1 MSRILI
7 IQTAFIG
14 DVILATSLIESLAK
28 GVDDVEID
36 VLVRKGNEGLLK
48 NNPHVNQILIWDK
61 SNAKYANLKKLAK
74 TIRQTKY
81 DVLLNL
87 QRFGSTGYLSWR
99 SRAKQI
105 IGFDKNPFSFCYTH
119 KVKHEIGNGRH
130 EIERNLDLIQ
140 QIGDFILSK
149 PKLYPD
155 ANDHE
160 KIRHFSERNYYVLAP
175 ASVWFTKQLPSEKW
189 IELINKIPEDHQILF
204 IGAPSDQSFIND
216 LIDKSKRSDSQNLA
230 GELNLLQSAALMK
243 NAKRV
248 FVNDS
253 APLHLA
259 SAVNAP
265 VTAFFCSTIPEFGF
279 GPLSDD
285 QKILQIEKDLTCRPC
300 GLHGKSSCPKQHFH
314 CGHKI
319 SVTID

>member
-1 MSRILI
+1 MSRYLI

-28 GVDDVEID
+28 GAVDAEID

-48 NNPHVNQILIWDK
+48 NNPHLNQILIWDK

-74 TIRQTKY
+74 TIRQTRY

-99 SRAKQI
+99 SKARQI
-105 IGFDKNPFSFCYTH
+105 VGFDKNPFSFCYTH

-140 QIGDFILSK
+140 QLGDFNLSK

-155 ANDHE
+155 KKDEE
-160 KIRHFSERNYYVLAP
+160 KIRHFSDHSYYVLAP

-189 IELINKIPEDHQILF
+189 IELINKIPADHQILF

-216 LIDKSKRSDSQNLA
+216 LIDKSERSDSQNLA

-265 VTAFFCSTIPEFGF
+265 VSAFFCSTIPEFGF

-285 QKILQIEKDLTCRPC
+285 QKILQIDEDLTCRPC